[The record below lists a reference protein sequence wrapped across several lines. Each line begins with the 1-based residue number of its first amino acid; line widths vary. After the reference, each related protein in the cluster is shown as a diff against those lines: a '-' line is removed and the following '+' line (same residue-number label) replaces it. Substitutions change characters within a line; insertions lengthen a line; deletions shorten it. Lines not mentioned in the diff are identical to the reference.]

1 MFLSADME
9 KRLRS
14 LRRLMESNGIS
25 EDLRGYA
32 WEKPPVEPVN
42 DVKISVSD
50 LNGLCGTRRD
60 AFVKYVLKEKP
71 QPNRYMLKG
80 MAYHKVIRETLVSLK
95 KAIYSGC
102 DTGEQIVETF
112 FSDTEIPERIC
123 SKLGVEAPECIKL
136 YRYIVLQ
143 ISAKVDEV
151 LSKYPDADAEN
162 IVGHAIPPF
171 VERRID
177 GTPVGLSRYL
187 SLDVFTPYSVIMDFK
202 SGYERDEHMLSLTGY
217 ALALEADSET
227 DVNYGFLIYIRVD
240 KNVHF
245 RQRGFLVSDELRR
258 GFLEARDEVAEIVD
272 SGIDPGKP
280 PECPKYCSYF
290 GVCNEGGG

>member
-1 MFLSADME
+1 MLITSDME
-9 KRLRS
+9 KRIRALRK
-14 LRRLMESNGIS
+14 LLETNGIS

-32 WEKPPVEPVN
+32 WESPPVEPIN

-50 LNGLCGTRRD
+50 LNGLCPTKRD
-60 AFVKYVLKEKP
+60 AYVKYVLKEKP
-71 QPNRYMLKG
+71 QLNQYMLKG

-102 DTGEQIVETF
+102 DTGEQIVEKF
-112 FSDTEIPERIC
+112 FSDTRIPERIC
-123 SKLGVEAPECIKL
+123 GKLGVEASEYIKL

-151 LSKYPDADAEN
+151 LSKYPDADDEN

-171 VERRID
+171 VERKID
-177 GTPVGLSRYL
+177 GSPVGLSRYL

-202 SGYERDEHMLSLTGY
+202 SGYERNEHMLSLTGY
-217 ALALEADSET
+217 ALALEADNEA
-227 DVNYGFLIYIRVD
+227 DVNFGFLIYIRVD

-245 RQRGFLVSDELRR
+245 RQKGFLVGDELRR
-258 GFLEARDEVAEIVD
+258 EFLEVRDEIAEIVD
-272 SGIDPGKP
+272 SGIDPGRP
-280 PECPKYCSYF
+280 VECPEYCFYF
-290 GVCNEGGG
+290 GVCNEGGD